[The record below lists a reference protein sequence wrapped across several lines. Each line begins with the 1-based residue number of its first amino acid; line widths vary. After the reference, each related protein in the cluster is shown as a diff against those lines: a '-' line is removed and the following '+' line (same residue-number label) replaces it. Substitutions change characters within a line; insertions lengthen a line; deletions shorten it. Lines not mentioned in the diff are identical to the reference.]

1 MIRYILA
8 LMILPFGIR
17 LLRSEP
23 VGADATR
30 DIEARSQRQTADFK
44 EQTLQREQ
52 QDRDREQRDRDARLQ
67 SALDDAL
74 RLARGARAQAAAA
87 QAEVNK
93 LATQPIEVPGEPPE
107 ERDLRHAAICRQIYD
122 TAVAAYTEKHPFLPS
137 GWKPHID
144 EATYAQ
150 ALRRSDEQTL
160 AAVQAYALAQI
171 AALDARVA
179 TIERD
184 LAAARKRQTPKIQQ
198 SSSSAPNAR

>member
-1 MIRYILA
+1 MKRYILVA
-8 LMILPFGIR
+8 VFSLVSFAR
-17 LLRSEP
+17 LDSG
-23 VGADATR
+23 VGDAAVR
-30 DIEARSQRQTADFK
+30 DYEARVKQQAAESK
-44 EQTLQREQ
+44 EQTAQIDQER
-52 QDRDREQRDRDARLQ
+52 RDREQREQQAQLESTLRETQ
-67 SALDDAL
+67 

-160 AAVQAYALAQI
+160 AAVQGYALAQI